1 MDMVE
6 YAQVVRLEAA
16 QVLQAVGVLEAWASA
31 PAF

>member
-6 YAQVVRLEAA
+6 YAQVLRLETGE
-16 QVLQAVGVLEAWASA
+16 VEQAVRVLEAWAEA

>member
-6 YAQVVRLEAA
+6 YAQVVRLDLGE
-16 QVLQAVGVLEAWASA
+16 LEQAVAVLEAWAAA